1 MSFRTA
7 FIFLLSQIFI
17 SQVLAEA
24 PLSKRDIARLHVKRW
39 EFVEAR
45 LGADKIIS
53 ADDFCGGKRAPSL
66 DFRANGDFRGGDCCN
81 SFTGKYSINAS
92 SRELHLPEV
101 SFTALACLPES
112 KIDTS
117 TFLEMLK
124 NNTIELDGS
133 ELKLSAT
140 AGGRVLIYRAVQ

>member
-1 MSFRTA
+1 MPFRVA
-7 FIFLLSQIFI
+7 LIFLLSQIFI
-17 SQVLAEA
+17 SQVFAEA
-24 PLSKRDIARLHVKRW
+24 PLSKKDIARLHVKRW
-39 EFVEAR
+39 ELVEAR
-45 LGADKIIS
+45 LGAEYTIS
-53 ADDFCGGKRAPSL
+53 AADLCGGKSAPSI

-81 SFTGKYSINAS
+81 SITGKYSINAS
-92 SRELHLPEV
+92 SRELHIPEA

-124 NNTIELDGS
+124 NNTIELDGA

-140 AGGRVLIYRAVQ
+140 TGDRVLIYRAVE

>member
-1 MSFRTA
+1 MRFFPISK
-7 FIFLLSQIFI
+7 IEYQLNLHFL
-17 SQVLAEA
+17 ATG
-24 PLSKRDIARLHVKRW
+24 R
-39 EFVEAR
+39 
-45 LGADKIIS
+45 
-53 ADDFCGGKRAPSL
+53 FCRPSL

-81 SFTGKYSINAS
+81 SITGKYSINAS

-117 TFLEMLK
+117 AFLEMLK

-140 AGGRVLIYRAVQ
+140 AGDRVLIYRAVE